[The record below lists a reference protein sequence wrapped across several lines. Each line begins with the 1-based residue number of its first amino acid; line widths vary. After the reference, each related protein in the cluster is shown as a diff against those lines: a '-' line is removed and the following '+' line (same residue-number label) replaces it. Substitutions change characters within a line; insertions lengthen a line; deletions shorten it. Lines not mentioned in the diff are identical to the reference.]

1 MSDTGLTEPLTK
13 KNVETLLMR
22 CDVAGERIAV
32 GVSGGADSMALTL
45 LLSEW
50 CQAHDKQ
57 LIALT
62 VDHSLREESAKE
74 AQIVAGWLRA
84 RDVEHHIIAFKKPI
98 LVDASLPARARDAR
112 YDTLWKWCAE
122 NNVKTL
128 AVGHH
133 ADDQMETFMMRL
145 ISGSGIKGLLAMDP
159 VSVKSD
165 GRVLL
170 RPFLTVKKAT
180 LIATLEKR
188 NQAWIEDPTN
198 QKEEFT
204 RNRLRKKIIPLLI
217 EEGLTPERMG
227 AVIGKL
233 SSTYE
238 VLETSVN
245 AWLSSYVKLY
255 DAGYTA
261 IPLEVWR
268 DEYMPREIHK
278 QALSTL
284 LQTVSGKTHGY
295 PPRDA
300 TLMPLL
306 KQIPTLEKTTTA
318 HGCLII
324 PDEASGELYIARE
337 WQRVEALAL
346 SDNSTVW
353 DGRFAF
359 KASLDGQ
366 EELTIRPL
374 GENGI
379 AQLISEDIVLPTLPL
394 QVLYSFPSLWRL
406 ENLVSV
412 PHIEYG
418 EAELLSDF
426 EFTSKATSR

>member
-1 MSDTGLTEPLTK
+1 MSDTGLVEPLTK
-13 KNVETLLMR
+13 KNVETLLSR
-22 CDVAGERIAV
+22 YDVVGEKIAV
-32 GVSGGADSMALTL
+32 GVSGGADSMALAL
-45 LLSEW
+45 LLKEW
-50 CQAHDKQ
+50 CITHGKQ
-57 LIALT
+57 LVALT
-62 VDHSLREESAKE
+62 VDHGLRDGSGEE
-74 AQIVAGWLRA
+74 AQKVAGWLKA
-84 RDVEHHIIAFKKPI
+84 RDIEHHVIAFNKPI

-112 YDTLWKWCAE
+112 YDTLWKWCGE
-122 NNVKTL
+122 HDVQTL

-145 ISGSGIKGLLAMDP
+145 ISGSGIKGLLSMEP

-165 GRVLL
+165 GRILL
-170 RPFLTVKKAT
+170 RPFLTVKKAA
-180 LIATLEKR
+180 LIATLKKHDQE
-188 NQAWIEDPTN
+188 WIEDPTN
-198 QKEEFT
+198 QQEEFT

-261 IPLEVWR
+261 TPLEVWR
-268 DEYMPREIHK
+268 DDYMPREIHK

-306 KQIPTLEKTTTA
+306 KKIPTLEKTTTA

-337 WQRVEALAL
+337 WQRVDALVL
-346 SDNSTVW
+346 SENSTAW

-359 KASLDGQ
+359 KTKLDGR
-366 EELTIRPL
+366 ENLTIRPL
-374 GENGI
+374 GEDGI
-379 AQLISEDIVLPTLPL
+379 AQLISEDVVLPTLPL

-412 PHIEYG
+412 PHMEYG
-418 EAELLSDF
+418 TAELLSDF
-426 EFTSKATSR
+426 EFTSKATSC